1 MKVLK
6 RRHRITKKQF
16 YELREIIKDFKSR
29 FETIDCA
36 LNKINREI
44 RELDEQIFTIKDT
57 YYFEKALNNL
67 KPEELT
73 ELRNIIDIYY
83 DRKVTKF

>member
-1 MKVLK
+1 MKKIWNK
-6 RRHRITKKQF
+6 RKKEL
-16 YELREIIKDFKSR
+16 YELKEIIEDFKSR
-29 FETIDCA
+29 FKTIEYA
-36 LNKINREI
+36 LNRINKEI

-57 YYFEKALNNL
+57 YYFEKALTNL